1 MALLAF
7 STPFFQA
14 AAAHHHAQDH
24 HQGHE
29 QQLDSHVLGLHGG
42 KGLAH
47 LGGGHPLKLAGG
59 HFEEVEEQP
68 SGDGGIEHHQ
78 KIVSR
83 HAEPAVPVPLGPLGL
98 QLLKGHGDALAAGP
112 AHGELHGHDGQTHD
126 EQEHDI
132 DDHKGGAAVLPYDVG
147 EPPYVAQ
154 ADGTSGGDEHE
165 SQAGGKC
172 FSFFHNENSFPLLQ
186 TLPHHETA
194 SRPMQQTVS

>member
-7 STPFFQA
+7 STPFFRPRL
-14 AAAHHHAQDH
+14 HTTMPR
-24 HQGHE
+24 
-29 QQLDSHVLGLHGG
+29 SLHGG
-42 KGLAH
+42 KGLAD

-68 SGDGGIEHHQ
+68 SGNGGVKHHQ

-83 HAEPAVPVPLGPLGL
+83 HAEPAVPVPLGPFGL

-126 EQEHDI
+126 EQEHDV
-132 DDHKGGAAVLPYDVG
+132 DDHKGGAAILPYDVG

-154 ADGTSGGDEHE
+154 ADGASGGDEHE

-172 FSFFHNENSFPLLQ
+172 FSFFHDENSFPLLQ
-186 TLPHHETA
+186 TYRIQGRAGRPVRLPEKSSESYHILFH
-194 SRPMQQTVS
+194 